1 MRAPAV
7 VCKCRLIVIFDF
19 LRNVVSGGVWAA
31 TGRPY
36 GMNCAKQK
44 ATVRRGRTPGHLL
57 LPCGQFTLSH
67 PTVKHE
73 DYIYRCAK
81 FAGAV
86 RVRRANEL
94 RDTVMSRLRR

>member
-1 MRAPAV
+1 MCAPAV

-44 ATVRRGRTPGHLL
+44 ATVRRGRRTLRSSMKITFIDVQNSQVPSVSAEQTS
-57 LPCGQFTLSH
+57 CATLSCRACIDE
-67 PTVKHE
+67 TICV
-73 DYIYRCAK
+73 
-81 FAGAV
+81 AV
-86 RVRRANEL
+86 RYL
-94 RDTVMSRLRR
+94 

>member
-7 VCKCRLIVIFDF
+7 VCKCRLIVIFDS

-44 ATVRRGRTPGHLL
+44 ATVRRGRRTLRSSMKITFIDVQNSQV
-57 LPCGQFTLSH
+57 PCGITRQSVARHGYVAPAEMKPL
-67 PTVKHE
+67 V
-73 DYIYRCAK
+73 
-81 FAGAV
+81 
-86 RVRRANEL
+86 
-94 RDTVMSRLRR
+94 